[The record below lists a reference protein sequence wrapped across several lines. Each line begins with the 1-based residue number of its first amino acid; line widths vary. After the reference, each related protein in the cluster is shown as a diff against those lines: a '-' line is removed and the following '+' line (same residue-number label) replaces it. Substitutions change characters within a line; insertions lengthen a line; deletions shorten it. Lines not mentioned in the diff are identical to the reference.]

1 MKKWTV
7 LFLSMCMALSLL
19 PVTAF
24 AAEGGVEIND
34 VNSPVVETR
43 ETAEEFDMDQDGVLR
58 AAESGV
64 AINEANFPD
73 AKFRE
78 VVEGFDKDQD
88 GVLSAKE
95 IALVGGIDCSGPASG
110 KGEISDL
117 TGIEYF
123 TSLQSLACND
133 NQIKRLDLSKNTKL
147 HYLNCADNQ
156 LTELN
161 VSKNTEIDHLY
172 CQNNQLTELNVS
184 QVTKLHTLRCYNN
197 KLTKLD
203 LNDGLWELNCKK
215 NNLTQ
220 LDVSNNTKLR
230 ELLCPNNPLTELD
243 LSKNTDLVHFNCT
256 RCQLTKLDMSK
267 NTGLV
272 YSYCD
277 YNPLV
282 ELDVSKSTAL
292 KALTLYECP
301 LTQLDVSNNPE
312 LESLYLYKNGLTELD
327 VSKNTKLTILS
338 CDRNHFTSL
347 DVSNNTS
354 LNRFSS
360 IANTY
365 SIKTGADRKFDL
377 SQLPGSFDVRRASM
391 WNGGTVSGN
400 ILTVNAGANKVT
412 YSYDCGNGN
421 SVVFTLNVTADDAA
435 HTHAYGDWSK
445 DATNHWHEC
454 TDAHCPDKTGSV
466 KDTAQHIYDNDA
478 DTDCNVCGYVRT
490 IAPTHTH
497 TYGDWSKDATNHWH
511 KCTDVSCPDKS
522 GSVKD
527 TAQHTFE
534 WKVDR
539 EATKTATGLK
549 HEECTVCGYK
559 RSENTLIGKVP
570 SDSNTSTV
578 PQTGDG
584 SHIILWVIALVM
596 SGSALAVTMV
606 ISRKKKTE
614 QITIFES
621 E

>member
-161 VSKNTEIDHLY
+161 VSKNTEIEHLY
-172 CQNNQLTELNVS
+172 CQNNQLTELDVS
-184 QVTKLHTLRCYNN
+184 PITKLHTLRCYNN
-197 KLTKLD
+197 KLTKLY

-230 ELLCPNNPLTELD
+230 ELLCSNNPLTELD

-445 DATNHWHEC
+445 DATSHWHEC

-490 IAPTHTH
+490 VAPTHTH

-511 KCTDVSCPDKS
+511 ECTDAHCPDKT

-549 HEECTVCGYK
+549 HEECAVCGYK
-559 RSENTLIGKVP
+559 RSENTIIGKVP
-570 SDSNTSTV
+570 SNSNTSTV

-606 ISRKKKTE
+606 ISRKKKDE
-614 QITIFES
+614 QVTIFEM